1 MKNGAITG
9 GLLLGLITTIG
20 IAGFEATKKLG
31 DTVDEIGWGNRITYD
46 ENVNNNKLIFDFL
59 GLVAEEIENMGAVGK
74 AGKALIEGADKIQK
88 FLDAYAETGDVFQ
101 ALAKLD
107 FRGMTSDKIVGALT
121 EAVPGVAPWDAA
133 SGIFLGNSP
142 IGDAVSI
149 GANAE
154 HGVDFIIDMFR
165 TIGGEAQKNPT
176 APKGTTYP
184 GVFGVDEFC
193 QNIADGAY
201 GENLKNL
208 GLTGDLLFTRGSI
221 GQTWDGI
228 YGEDGIGGWNFAYD
242 IFKTLGEKSADNNV
256 VLGGLRDW
264 FSQKVENFY
273 ANR

>member
-1 MKNGAITG
+1 M
-9 GLLLGLITTIG
+9 
-20 IAGFEATKKLG
+20 
-31 DTVDEIGWGNRITYD
+31 
-46 ENVNNNKLIFDFL
+46 
-59 GLVAEEIENMGAVGK
+59 
-74 AGKALIEGADKIQK
+74 
-88 FLDAYAETGDVFQ
+88 
-101 ALAKLD
+101 
-107 FRGMTSDKIVGALT
+107 
-121 EAVPGVAPWDAA
+121 
-133 SGIFLGNSP
+133 
-142 IGDAVSI
+142 
-149 GANAE
+149 
-154 HGVDFIIDMFR
+154 DFIIDMFR
-165 TIGGEAQKNPT
+165 AIGGEAQKNPT

-228 YGEDGIGGWNFAYD
+228 YGEDGIGGWNFTYD